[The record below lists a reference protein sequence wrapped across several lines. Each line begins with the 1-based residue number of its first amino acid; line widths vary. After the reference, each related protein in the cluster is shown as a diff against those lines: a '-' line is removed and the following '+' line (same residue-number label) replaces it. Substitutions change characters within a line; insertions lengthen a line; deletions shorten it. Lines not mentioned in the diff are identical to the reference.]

1 MPGFRPSP
9 SLRRPILFACLLL
22 GAAALSG
29 CLTLTGGGDDAPRGE
44 WAKAGAD
51 SARAARDLSA
61 CQADAR
67 RAGGSEARVNQDI
80 AATRGDDWQR
90 SGSYAANV
98 SQMNERGA
106 VRERQYVAS
115 CMRAKGYTQP
125 AAK

>member
-1 MPGFRPSP
+1 MSQFGSSSP
-9 SLRRPILFACLLL
+9 PHRLVRAAGAIL
-22 GAAALSG
+22 AAGILTG

-51 SARAARDLSA
+51 GARTARDLSA

-67 RAGGSEARVNQDI
+67 RAGGSESRINQDI

-106 VRERQYVAS
+106 VRERQYVAA
-115 CMRAKGYTQP
+115 CMRAKGYAQP

>member
-1 MPGFRPSP
+1 MLGFR
-9 SLRRPILFACLLL
+9 SLPPPRRPIRLACALL
-22 GAAALSG
+22 GAAALAG

-51 SARAARDLSA
+51 SARTARDLSA

-67 RAGGSEARVNQDI
+67 RTGGSESRINQDI

-98 SQMNERGA
+98 SQMNERTA
-106 VRERQYVAS
+106 VRERQYVAA
-115 CMRAKGYTQP
+115 CMKAKGYAQP

>member
-1 MPGFRPSP
+1 MFPFRIPDWARA
-9 SLRRPILFACLLL
+9 LRRAAGVALAS
-22 GAAALSG
+22 AALAG

-51 SARAARDLSA
+51 GARTSRDLSA

-67 RAGGSEARVNQDI
+67 RAGGSESRINQDI
-80 AATRGDDWQR
+80 AAARGDDWQR
-90 SGSYAANV
+90 SGSYTSNV

-106 VRERQYVAS
+106 ARERQYVGA